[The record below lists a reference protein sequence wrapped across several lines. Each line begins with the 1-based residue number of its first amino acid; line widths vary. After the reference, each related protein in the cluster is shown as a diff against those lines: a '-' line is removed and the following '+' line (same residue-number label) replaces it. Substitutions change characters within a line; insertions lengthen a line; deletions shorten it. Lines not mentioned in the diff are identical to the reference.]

1 MTKRKPCRYC
11 GSTHHTEE
19 EHIRARSKGG
29 KKTVNACRACNRS
42 KSDKQLM
49 QWLRDIKESDPYRWR
64 RIREYNR
71 GKKNPIAKKV
81 QKVRDE

>member
-1 MTKRKPCRYC
+1 MTKRKKCRYC
-11 GSTHHTEE
+11 GSTWYTEE
-19 EHIRARSKGG
+19 EHVRARSKGG
-29 KKTVNACRACNRS
+29 RETVAACKSCNTS
-42 KSDKQLM
+42 KGSKALM
-49 QWLRDIKESDPYRWR
+49 QWLRYIKKNNPYKWR